1 MFEAVGYVGAVGSA
15 SMWAPQ
21 AVRVV
26 RLRHE
31 VEALAGI
38 SSVAYAIAVVFNV
51 LLIAY
56 GSSSHAAPV
65 VVAGALNLACASLIL
80 VLLRAARRRVS

>member
-1 MFEAVGYVGAVGSA
+1 MFEAIGYVGAVGSA

-26 RLRHE
+26 RLRRE

-38 SSVAYAIAVVFNV
+38 SSSAYAIAVVFNV
-51 LLIAY
+51 LLAAY
-56 GSSSHAAPV
+56 GLTEHAAPV
-65 VVAGALNLACASLIL
+65 VVAGLVNLACATLIFAML
-80 VLLRAARRRVS
+80 QMTRRKAS

>member
-38 SSVAYAIAVVFNV
+38 SSSAYAIAVVFNV
-51 LLIAY
+51 LLAAY
-56 GSSSHAAPV
+56 GLSEHAVPV
-65 VVAGALNLACASLIL
+65 VVAGVINLACATLIFAML
-80 VLLRAARRRVS
+80 QVARRRAS

>member
-1 MFEAVGYVGAVGSA
+1 MIEAIGYVGAVGSA

-21 AVRVV
+21 AARVI
-26 RLRHE
+26 RLRSD

-38 SSVAYAIAVVFNV
+38 SASAYGIAVVFNV

-56 GSSSHAAPV
+56 GTSEHALPV
-65 VVAGALNLACASLIL
+65 VVAGVVNLLCATLIFAML
-80 VLLRAARRRVS
+80 QRSRRASP